1 MGMYWGEAAKALV
14 MTTDAWV
21 TVSAV
26 SGSTVNCL
34 HGSLSTR
41 NADVAE
47 DVDGGEDDARAV
59 CVATRRGCAAVRGGR
74 WLDAILLAVGGLA
87 MLLACRIVV

>member
-14 MTTDAWV
+14 MTTDAWL

-41 NADVAE
+41 NADGAE
-47 DVDGGEDDARAV
+47 DVDGGEDDARVV
-59 CVATRRGCAAVRGGR
+59 CVARRGCVAVRGGR
-74 WLDAILLAVGGLA
+74 WLDAILLAVDGLA